1 MPDTVTP
8 EEAASVPY
16 AALTAWSAVVVSGL
30 VTPASAPRTRVL
42 VLGASG
48 GVGTLL
54 CQLLTAWGAQVR
66 LDSELIVQ
74 WQDSQD

>member
-8 EEAASVPY
+8 EEAASIPY
-16 AALTAWSAVVVSGL
+16 AGLTAYSAVVMSGL
-30 VTPASAPRTRVL
+30 VTPPTAPYTRVL

-66 LDSELIVQ
+66 LDLSTLL
-74 WQDSQD
+74 DG

>member
-1 MPDTVTP
+1 MPDTVTT

-16 AALTAWSAVVVSGL
+16 AGLTAWSAVVVSGM
-30 VTPASAPRTRVL
+30 VTPSSAPYTRVL

-54 CQLLTAWGAQVR
+54 CQLLTAWGAQVSR
-66 LDSELIVQ
+66 
-74 WQDSQD
+74 